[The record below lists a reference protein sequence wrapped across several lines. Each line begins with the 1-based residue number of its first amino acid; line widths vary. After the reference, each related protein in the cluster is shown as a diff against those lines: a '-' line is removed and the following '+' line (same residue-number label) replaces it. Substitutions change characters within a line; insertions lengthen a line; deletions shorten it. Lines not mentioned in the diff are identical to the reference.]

1 MLDEILKVTRVPLQL
16 EVVKMKNVG
25 NSSVKEVRV
34 VRDNDG
40 GTSSKGGEI
49 VDQPVNVKNIQVVGR
64 LVEQEDLGLEE
75 NSSGKSKLHLP
86 TARKRTNGV
95 LLLDFVETDRF
106 ESGLNFL
113 RGGEQSL
120 VTQNPV
126 KNGDLSLGTVDVVLN
141 VESSNFGGGRE
152 ALNLIVDDGVHEG
165 RFPGTVTTTETIS
178 VASLKT
184 HVGVVEQDLC
194 TVSQVELLNVT
205 EVLAF
210 FFIRELGVVGLSFV
224 SLLLEELSNSGERVV
239 GRKSKLEVR
248 RES

>member
-1 MLDEILKVTRVPLQL
+1 MV
-16 EVVKMKNVG
+16 
-25 NSSVKEVRV
+25 
-34 VRDNDG
+34 
-40 GTSSKGGEI
+40 
-49 VDQPVNVKNIQVVGR
+49 
-64 LVEQEDLGLEE
+64 
-75 NSSGKSKLHLP
+75 
-86 TARKRTNGV
+86 
-95 LLLDFVETDRF
+95 
-106 ESGLNFL
+106 
-113 RGGEQSL
+113 
-120 VTQNPV
+120 
-126 KNGDLSLGTVDVVLN
+126 
-141 VESSNFGGGRE
+141 
-152 ALNLIVDDGVHEG
+152 VDDGVHEG
-165 RFPGTVTTTETIS
+165 GLAGTVTTTETIS